1 MCDWRYVR
9 REAHLHSPFQA
20 HNASSP
26 IYLSTKLLIET
37 LGEVVQKLY
46 CIVYLL
52 NPKAVHRFS
61 EGLKQQSKHIR
72 PVLI

>member
-1 MCDWRYVR
+1 MR

-26 IYLSTKLLIET
+26 IYLGTKLLIDT

-52 NPKAVHRFS
+52 NPKALCRFS
-61 EGLKQQSKHIR
+61 KGLKQQSKHIR
-72 PVLI
+72 HVLK